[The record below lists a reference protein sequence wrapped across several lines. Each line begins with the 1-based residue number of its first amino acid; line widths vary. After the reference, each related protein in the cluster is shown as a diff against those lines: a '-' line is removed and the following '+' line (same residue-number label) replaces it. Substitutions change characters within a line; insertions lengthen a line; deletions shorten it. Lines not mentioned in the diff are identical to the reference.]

1 MWIFQQGFVKKFSD
15 TLKTALTRA
24 VLTKPT
30 IKSSPGLGERRE
42 RNQGI
47 CIAKQHNWPVK
58 TEKCRLNADEAE
70 IE

>member
-24 VLTKPT
+24 VLANPT
-30 IKSSPGLGERRE
+30 IKSPGLGERGE
-42 RNQGI
+42 QNEGI

-58 TEKCRLNADEAE
+58 TKKSRLGADEAG